1 MGLHFNY
8 DPEKHLE
15 LRQAIE
21 LLRAGRDGTFFKI
34 SLDKVRPWLNLQ
46 LKDRRVKA
54 VGDKK
59 VMKTFRLAPQTVT
72 KIRELKKAS
81 GKSEAE
87 IIEKLVSDC

>member
-1 MGLHFNY
+1 
-8 DPEKHLE
+8 LE